1 MIQIRTAV
9 YISAANFL
17 SVPRMEIV
25 TKVISQDDYDQQI
38 PKLNPCHP
46 GKLGV
51 HACHAMKLRDEV
63 SLRAEPP
70 ATGARLGKA

>member
-1 MIQIRTAV
+1 M
-9 YISAANFL
+9 
-17 SVPRMEIV
+17 

-46 GKLGV
+46 GKGGV

-70 ATGARLGKA
+70 ATGARLGKGMIRMFVRLGAKRQ